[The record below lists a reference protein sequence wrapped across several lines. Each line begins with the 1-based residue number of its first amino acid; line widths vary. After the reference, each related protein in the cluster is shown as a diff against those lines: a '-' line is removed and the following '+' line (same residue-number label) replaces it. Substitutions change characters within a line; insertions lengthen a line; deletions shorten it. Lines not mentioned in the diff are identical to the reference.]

1 MLDVFLWILVIAGGV
16 CGIVVTHLTY
26 LLVRGAN

>member
-16 CGIVVTHLTY
+16 GGIVVTHTGRTKRKTL
-26 LLVRGAN
+26 R